1 MIKIVLTYSFYSSL
15 KTYCVF
21 LGRWDPSYDLPSDT
35 TDPGPW
41 ERPDWPCREIQTP
54 QAAAWLGV
62 TMKRWN
68 YQLKRHI
75 YIYTY
80 YCIHI
85 YIYILLCVYIYLQI
99 LYKCIYHICVCVY
112 YICSPPPHDPRFGF
126 LFAFSGNRLSGL
138 NMRVLHVPQQKNTR
152 KTSVLQ
158 NKIGTGLYWRCIE
171 SIVI

>member
-75 YIYTY
+75 YIYIHTY

-85 YIYILLCVYIYLQI
+85 YIYIYTYYCVYIYT
-99 LYKCIYHICVCVY
+99 YKFYINAYIIYACVCVCIIY
-112 YICSPPPHDPRFGF
+112 AHRPPMTRGLGF
-126 LFAFSGNRLSGL
+126 FSLSLGIGFQ
-138 NMRVLHVPQQKNTR
+138 VLTCECCMCHSK
-152 KTSVLQ
+152 KTPERQVSYR
-158 NKIGTGLYWRCIE
+158 TG
-171 SIVI
+171 

>member
-75 YIYTY
+75 YIYTHITVY
-80 YCIHI
+80 I

-99 LYKCIYHICVCVY
+99 LYKCIYHICVCVCIIY
-112 YICSPPPHDPRFGF
+112 AHCPPMTRGLGF
-126 LFAFSGNRLSGL
+126 FSLSLGIGFQ
-138 NMRVLHVPQQKNTR
+138 VLTCECCMCHSKKTPERQVSYRTR
-152 KTSVLQ
+152 
-158 NKIGTGLYWRCIE
+158 
-171 SIVI
+171 